1 METIMLNPRQY
12 KVPDYFLNR
21 QKDAKDGTFTQ
32 VISNG
37 LETKLREDL
46 ERMKKV
52 GQSTAVTSSSDDS
65 SSTLDPMP
73 PWSSTLLDAPSPRTA
88 HQDHWSTWPNRRCLQ
103 EEVNLLRSA
112 SHTVS
117 IINHQETDTCLI
129 AFSFSMSDK
138 NEISLEDEV
147 LDKVVKYRWL
157 LSVLLG
163 PIWGCVGL
171 TGLFGIALYGIVITM
186 FSLSIV
192 RKSG

>member
-52 GQSTAVTSSSDDS
+52 GQLTGVTSCSDFS
-65 SSTLDPMP
+65 LTTLDPMP
-73 PWSSTLLDAPSPRTA
+73 PRSSTLLDAPSPRSA

-112 SHTVS
+112 SFTVS
-117 IINHQETDTCLI
+117 KRIKLPETDICFIALHLVCLI
-129 AFSFSMSDK
+129 KMRFPWRTRFSTKLSNTDGFSQ
-138 NEISLEDEV
+138 
-147 LDKVVKYRWL
+147 
-157 LSVLLG
+157 
-163 PIWGCVGL
+163 C
-171 TGLFGIALYGIVITM
+171 
-186 FSLSIV
+186 
-192 RKSG
+192 